1 MNFIFS
7 QIDRKINFL
16 KFENHTSELKTYY
29 QAKLELK
36 LIFILGYL
44 WNENFSKIDANNKEQ
59 IITAILKPSI
69 GSIIQIIRTLDISNE
84 FFGNKAI
91 KKLNQKINEYPA
103 FRNEKIGHGYSFEDD
118 IENTINFYED
128 FFNIFNNKD
137 VNKIFNTVKLIKV
150 TQLDSDNYKGIIYE
164 SDGANYRG
172 WSCPKQIQAFTVGDV
187 YIQTEGATYLRL
199 SPFILIENEDE
210 FYSFCSID
218 EKLTGRTKYNRINK
232 TGQKIVDVDEF
243 EKLIISQD
251 NFKIKSANGTV
262 INVFDKNYK
271 KYIELGITNRV
282 ITFLEKSRAFVFATI
297 WGHGGVGKTA
307 SIQRVCET
315 LCNQEKKIFD
325 YIIFLS
331 AKDRYYNYYQ
341 GKIYNIS
348 DKITSLEDI
357 ITKINLIL
365 FDENIYDEDKI
376 INFSGK
382 LFIIIDDFETFSKT
396 EKSKII
402 HFIKRLDINH
412 HKVVLTTRAVNLI
425 TGEEIQTKE
434 LGKEETIKFYIESIK
449 NEFPSSNISHL
460 LDELKDPKL
469 QEKVFD
475 ITFGRP
481 LFILQLGILTMQ
493 LGSLNEA
500 TKTNINTTK
509 EAINFLYDRIYEYLS
524 LDAKNMFL
532 AISLITE
539 ENDLTGL
546 ITNLKFILNKEDKE
560 DEFQASLNE
569 LIKLKIISIDDKDF
583 FKVYSLEVYN
593 LMKLYYANKGS
604 EYDGN
609 ITNRYNLINTDDNS
623 STEEALLASADASR
637 MVENE
642 SEVENRYRY
651 ILNRDKSPFQ
661 IKRTAL
667 LNYVK
672 YLVTIRGKHYKAI
685 KLFDDYN
692 HLFSKDF
699 DYTINFAPTCWAEG
713 NNENKIKAIQIL
725 LNFLSLGPKKL
736 GFEKYL
742 EVLGMLMTYKAILVV
757 NDRDELKTL
766 LRTGEINDTEYRDF
780 YKKQKNELKD
790 ILRYPGT
797 KLWWLIKNIDIMTLS
812 PMCRNQVLDGLT
824 HLVEIC
830 IRNNK
835 LDFGKD
841 ICHKILNEMPYNY
854 HNPFIYKMQKIE
866 SILNKDKLNIT
877 SNLTKTNNVVSK
889 EQNKPITEF
898 GELLLQK
905 LKK

>member
-1 MNFIFS
+1 M
-7 QIDRKINFL
+7 
-16 KFENHTSELKTYY
+16 KFENQTSELKTYY

-44 WNENFSKIDANNKEQ
+44 WNKNFLEIDDNNKEQ
-59 IITAILKPSI
+59 IISAILKPSI
-69 GSIIQIIRTLDISNE
+69 GSIIQIIRTLDIHNE

-118 IENTINFYED
+118 IENNINFYED
-128 FFNIFNNKD
+128 FFDIFKNKEVNQIFNE
-137 VNKIFNTVKLIKV
+137 VKLIKV
-150 TQLDSDNYKGIIYE
+150 THLDSENFKGIIYDN
-164 SDGANYRG
+164 DGANYRG
-172 WSCPKQIQAFTVGDV
+172 WVCPKEIQDFKVGDV
-187 YIQTEGATYLRL
+187 YIQTENAQYLRI

-232 TGQKIVDVDEF
+232 TGQKIVDIVEF

-271 KYIELGITNRV
+271 KYIEVGITNKV
-282 ITFLEKSRAFVFATI
+282 ITFLEKSKAFVFATI

-315 LCNQEKKIFD
+315 LCNQDKKIFD

-348 DKITSLEDI
+348 DKITSLEDV

-365 FDENIYDEDKI
+365 FDENVYDEESI

-396 EKSKII
+396 EKTKII
-402 HFIKRLDINH
+402 QFIKRLDINH

-434 LGKEETIKFYIESIK
+434 LEKEETIKFYIESLK

-460 LDELKDPKL
+460 LNELKCPKL
-469 QEKVFD
+469 QDKIYE

-493 LGSLNEA
+493 LGSLNDA
-500 TKTNINTTK
+500 TKNNINTTK

-524 LDAKNMFL
+524 VDAKNMFL

-546 ITNLKFILNKEDKE
+546 ISTLKFILNKEEKE
-560 DEFQASLNE
+560 DDFQASLNE

-583 FKVYSLEVYN
+583 FKVYSFEIYN
-593 LMKLYYANKGS
+593 LMKLYYANKGG

-609 ITNRYNLINTDDNS
+609 ITNRFNLINTEENFT
-623 STEEALLASADASR
+623 TEEALLASADASR

-651 ILNRDKSPFQ
+651 ILNRDKSPYQ

-713 NNENKIKAIQIL
+713 NHENKIKAIQIL

-757 NDRDELKTL
+757 NERDELKTL
-766 LRTGEINDTEYRDF
+766 LRTGEINEDEF
-780 YKKQKNELKD
+780 KNFHKKQKIELKD
-790 ILRYPGT
+790 ILRYPGA
-797 KLWWLIKNIDIMTLS
+797 KLWGLIKNIDIMTLS
-812 PMCRNQVLDGLT
+812 PICRNQVLDGLT

-830 IRNNK
+830 IRNNR
-835 LDFGKD
+835 LDFGKE
-841 ICHKILNEMPYNY
+841 ICQKILEEMPYNY
-854 HNPFIYKMQKIE
+854 HNPFIYKVQKIE
-866 SILNKDKLNIT
+866 SILNKNKLNVT
-877 SNLTKTNNVVSK
+877 TKPVYNSSEFKK
-889 EQNKPITEF
+889 EYNKPTTEF
-898 GELLLQK
+898 GELLLNK

>member
-7 QIDRKINFL
+7 QIDRKISFL
-16 KFENHTSELKTYY
+16 KFENQTSELKTYY

-36 LIFILGYL
+36 LIYILGYL
-44 WNENFSKIDANNKEQ
+44 WNKNFSQIEDNNKEQ
-59 IITAILKPSI
+59 IISTILKPSI
-69 GSIIQIIRTLDISNE
+69 GSIVQIIRTLDISNE

-91 KKLNQKINEYPA
+91 KKINQKIIEYPA

-118 IENTINFYED
+118 TLNTIKFYDEFFD
-128 FFNIFNNKD
+128 FFNSKD
-137 VNKIFNTVKLIKV
+137 VNPIFNDVKLIKV
-150 TQLDSDNYKGIIYE
+150 THLDANNYKGVIYE

-172 WSCPKQIQAFTVGDV
+172 WVCPKEIQEFILGDV
-187 YIQTEGATYLRL
+187 YIQTEDAKYLRV

-210 FYSFCSID
+210 FYSFCSIE

-232 TGQKIVDVDEF
+232 TGQKIVDVKEF
-243 EKLIISQD
+243 ENLIISQD

-271 KYIELGITNRV
+271 KYIDVGLTNKI
-282 ITFLEKSRAFVFATI
+282 ITFLEKSKAFVFATI

-307 SIQRVCET
+307 SIQRVCEI
-315 LCNQEKKIFD
+315 LCNQDKKIFD

-331 AKDRYYNYYQ
+331 AKDRYYNYYK

-357 ITKINLIL
+357 VIKINLIL
-365 FDENIYDEDKI
+365 FDENIYDEEKI

-402 HFIKRLDINH
+402 EFIKRLDINH

-434 LGKEETIKFYIESIK
+434 LGKEETIKFFVESLS
-449 NEFPSSNISHL
+449 NEFPNSNVSHL
-460 LDELKDPKL
+460 IDELKCSDL
-469 QEKVFD
+469 QDKIYE

-493 LGSLNEA
+493 LGSLKEA

-539 ENDLTGL
+539 ESDLTGL
-546 ITNLKFILNKEDKE
+546 ISNLKFILNKEDKE

-569 LIKLKIISIDDKDF
+569 LIKLKIINIDDKDF

-593 LMKLYYANKGS
+593 LMKLYYANKGG

-609 ITNRYNLINTDDNS
+609 ITNRYNLINSDENT
-623 STEEALLASADASR
+623 STEDALLASADAAR

-642 SEVENRYRY
+642 AEVENRYRY
-651 ILNRDKSPFQ
+651 ILNRDKTPFQ

-672 YLVTIRGKHYKAI
+672 YLVTIRGKHYQAI

-692 HLFSKDF
+692 HIFSKDF

-713 NNENKIKAIQIL
+713 SHENKIKAIQIL

-742 EVLGMLMTYKAILVV
+742 EVLGMLTTYKAILVV

-766 LRTGEINDTEYRDF
+766 LRTGEINDGEYSEF
-780 YKKQKNELKD
+780 YKKQKYELKD
-790 ILRYPGT
+790 ILRYPGA
-797 KLWWLIKNIDIMTLS
+797 KLWGLIKNIDIMTLS
-812 PMCRNQVLDGLT
+812 PICRNQVLDGLT

-835 LDFGKD
+835 FDFGKD
-841 ICHKILNEMPYNY
+841 ICQKILDEMPYNY
-854 HNPFIYKMQKIE
+854 HNPFIYKMHKIE
-866 SILNKDKLNIT
+866 SIIHKDKKGIPT
-877 SNLTKTNNVVSK
+877 VSLQK
-889 EQNKPITEF
+889 KKSKNDKPTTEF